1 MLRSSACITG
11 HFAPNGAKHPH
22 YILLAWLTY
31 VAKYNDYVIL
41 NYMDNDTA
49 TVVERIQRAA
59 ARIIATHPAGHQLC
73 LIGGYRYRLLNASA
87 RASIDIDYHW
97 EGDLQRKQME
107 IVDLLRSKLLPE
119 VKRELGYDGDIRPA
133 AGPEAESPAV
143 RIVEM
148 AFYRVQDPGSR
159 IEIPIEIT
167 SVARHDAPMVKT
179 IAGTVFLTVSDGD
192 MIESKILAC
201 LNRPFFQ
208 VRDILDIF
216 LFQDTLP
223 PDAPVRLSKKLK
235 QACAATCSGHR
246 EARQAG
252 KESDRPRPSDRPTAG
267 RAG

>member
-1 MLRSSACITG
+1 
-11 HFAPNGAKHPH
+11 
-22 YILLAWLTY
+22 
-31 VAKYNDYVIL
+31 
-41 NYMDNDTA
+41 
-49 TVVERIQRAA
+49 
-59 ARIIATHPAGHQLC
+59 
-73 LIGGYRYRLLNASA
+73 
-87 RASIDIDYHW
+87 
-97 EGDLQRKQME
+97 ME
-107 IVDLLRSKLLPE
+107 LLRSKLLPE

-148 AFYRVQDPGSR
+148 AFYRAQDPGSR

-208 VRDILDIF
+208 TRDILDIF

-223 PDAPVRLSKKLK
+223 PDAPERLSKKLK
-235 QACAATCSGHR
+235 QLAMPLAAALR
-246 EARQAG
+246 
-252 KESDRPRPSDRPTAG
+252 
-267 RAG
+267 